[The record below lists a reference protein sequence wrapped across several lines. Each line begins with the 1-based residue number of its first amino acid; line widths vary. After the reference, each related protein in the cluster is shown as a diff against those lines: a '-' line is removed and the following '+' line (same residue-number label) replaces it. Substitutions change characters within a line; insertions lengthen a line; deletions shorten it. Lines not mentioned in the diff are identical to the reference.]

1 MILGWILCGENA
13 IKDIISKIMMK
24 FENEL
29 WIRQKYCVKA
39 KFPGFDN
46 CRILSL
52 FLGNTH

>member
-1 MILGWILCGENA
+1 MPPR
-13 IKDIISKIMMK
+13 DISKIMIK
-24 FENEL
+24 YENEL
-29 WIRQKYCVKA
+29 WIRQKYYVKA